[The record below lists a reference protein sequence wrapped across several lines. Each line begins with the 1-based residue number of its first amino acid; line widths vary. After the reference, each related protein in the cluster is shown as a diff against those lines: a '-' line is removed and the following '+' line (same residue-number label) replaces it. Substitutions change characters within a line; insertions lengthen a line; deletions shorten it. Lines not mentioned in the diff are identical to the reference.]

1 MVGWLDDLIVE
12 QLDGWKIICFYDRM
26 VGWLNGWMVGQLDGW
41 MVSWLYSQIVDDCL
55 LLDE

>member
-1 MVGWLDDLIVE
+1 MVGWLDDQIVE